1 MTTDRSSDTAPVD
14 VRGVA
19 LRVGEGESTQAD
31 GGGVASGGARVARST
46 DAAPVASADLWPG
59 WAVPQL
65 DEAVQVV
72 AAARA
77 VRDVRGTAVAL
88 YRDWF
93 APTIDA
99 PATVAA
105 PLAGVYRRAHAGSS
119 RRIAGEDITTVAR
132 QDVVGR
138 DGWWRTWGPA
148 WRPLRSRAETTR
160 VLLSPTL
167 NDLAELVRVLTAS
180 LIDADF
186 PWLLACPIDAGRLR
200 RAGGVVLHVP
210 DVALVAPLLAQVS
223 PLLHGARPP
232 LCLPVAPGVAVAADP
247 SNGMTFGEHRC
258 HLVALGLG
266 LPRAAGD
273 PQAAIADVFVAHG
286 VDPGAPW
293 R

>member
-31 GGGVASGGARVARST
+31 GGGVATGGAGVTRST
-46 DAAPVASADLWPG
+46 DAAPVASSDLWPT
-59 WAVPQL
+59 WALSQL
-65 DEAVQVV
+65 DEAATVA

-77 VRDVRGTAVAL
+77 TRDLRGVAVAL

-93 APTIDA
+93 APTLDSR
-99 PATVAA
+99 ATSSA

-119 RRIAGEDITTVAR
+119 RRIAGADLTVVAR

-138 DGWWRTWGPA
+138 DGWWRTWGWA
-148 WRPLRSRAETTR
+148 WRPLRSRAETMR
-160 VLLSPTL
+160 VLLSPSV
-167 NDLAELVRVLTAS
+167 DELAELVRSLTAE
-180 LIDADF
+180 LIDVDF
-186 PWLLACPIDAGRLR
+186 PWLLACPTDAGRLR

-210 DVALVAPLLAQVS
+210 DAALVASLLAQVAPLL
-223 PLLHGARPP
+223 HDARPP
-232 LCLPVAPGVAVAADP
+232 LCLPLAPGVAVAADP

-266 LPRAAGD
+266 MPRAASD
-273 PQAAIADVFVAHG
+273 PRGAIADVFAAHG
-286 VDPGAPW
+286 VDPAAPW